1 MNLFKKLFGKKK
13 YEMDEEEL
21 VWKREGTDPNHPNL
35 TEVTHEQINDS
46 DMVMPKSYNTKINSP
61 NLGRKIHNIR
71 EASPRD
77 RFNTNN
83 YENHEPDPYIYS
95 QTQFEDKQQ
104 PNNNFD
110 LNRFNHE
117 FNNQM
122 QYNNRREPER
132 EVNLYSNY
140 NNVETNVNPELR
152 DYYAIEQKIQERMRA
167 EQIEQKQ
174 KKEVNQGGAFT
185 KKPPMRPK
193 PIRKNKIGLGE
204 QGNKT
209 KRDYKNLRL
218 RKTPIFK
225 KLDVSETNET
235 EDQTNTN
242 IQPQSKN
249 TSNDYMH
256 MSLAD
261 LQQMLQI
268 KNQKIHKLEE
278 QHQGLLHSE
287 NNVTTLTKQIDELKK
302 ETEKLRAKSEG
313 LETEHRLLLEE
324 LMNKKENLND
334 IEVTLAKIP
343 KFSETENEEKKK
355 LIAEIEAQQ
364 KRLDQLTDKLNKYK
378 NGDKKEIREIEKNS
392 EKNMKM
398 ELEEIKIN
406 IMNYDDEL
414 LRWLKYF
421 ERKPLSEYQEV
432 QNEYF

>member
-21 VWKREGTDPNHPNL
+21 IWKREGTDPNHPNL
-35 TEVTHEQINDS
+35 TEVTQERINDS

-61 NLGRKIHNIR
+61 NLGRKVHNIR
-71 EASPRD
+71 EAPPKD
-77 RFNTNN
+77 RFNTTN
-83 YENHEPDPYIYS
+83 YDNHESDPYIYS
-95 QTQFEDKQQ
+95 QTQFDDREQ

-110 LNRFNHE
+110 LDRFNHE

-132 EVNLYSNY
+132 EVNLYSNF
-140 NNVETNVNPELR
+140 NNVETNINPELR
-152 DYYAIEQKIQERMRA
+152 DYYAIEKKIQERMRA
-167 EQIEQKQ
+167 EQIEEKQ
-174 KKEVNQGGAFT
+174 KKEANQGGAFT
-185 KKPPMRPK
+185 KKPPIRPK

-204 QGNKT
+204 QGSKT

-225 KLDVSETNET
+225 KLDVDETNET

-278 QHQGLLHSE
+278 QHQALLHSE

-378 NGDKKEIREIEKNS
+378 NGDKKELREIEKNS

-432 QNEYF
+432 QNEFF